1 MGIDVKRIRR
11 DFPILS
17 ARMNGK
23 PLVYLDNAATSQK
36 PRQVIEAIYKYY
48 TQYNANIHRGIYAI
62 AEKATQAYT
71 DSKAK
76 VAKHINASS
85 IEEIV
90 YTRNTTEAINL
101 AALTWGEANIKK
113 GDHILIS
120 EMEHHSNMVPWQLLS
135 MKKGAKLDYIK
146 LDSSNSELDMQSL
159 GEQLEKKPKLVAITH
174 VSNVLGTI
182 NDVKEIA
189 KMAHKHG
196 AKVLVDGAQSA
207 PHMKVDVKDI
217 DADFFALSAH
227 KMLGPTGIG
236 VLYAKRDIL
245 EHMEPL
251 IGGGDMISTVDF
263 YSCTWNSL
271 PWKFEAGTSNIAD
284 AIGFG
289 PAIDYLDRVG
299 MGSIRQHEEK
309 LTKYALESLEDM
321 KNVKVFGL
329 GKENLKKRGAV
340 ISFGIKGVHAHD
352 IAQVFDSEGIAI
364 RAGHHCAMPL
374 VTQRLG
380 ESALARMSF
389 YLYNEEKEVDKA
401 VQAIEK
407 VKKIFRID

>member
-113 GDHILIS
+113 GDRILIS